1 MIDKL
6 WKKVARKIINVGMVP
21 FVISETLIEF
31 LQTVI
36 PGEEHAEFI
45 AKNFKKKSLN
55 LEQIKKRSDLSEDKI
70 LKLLDDLMEAGVIA
84 GIKSKSQ
91 GIRVYYLLPLF
102 PGILEFSLMRG
113 DKGPKQKK
121 IAELFE
127 VIQKELNSS
136 VAGNIENILPQFKN
150 FNPISRTV
158 PVGEYVEVNEDIKM
172 GRERVILSE
181 DVYELVDH
189 YDPIALANVCY
200 CKHERALTG
209 HTCEATPNDHQVCIQ
224 FGKAAEF
231 VIERGFAKK
240 VTKEEG
246 KAMLKRAEEYGLVH
260 KVFHSQLDL
269 TKDLDGICNCCK
281 CCCGLFRMHYDGA
294 MPIYTLSTYM
304 PRVSI
309 DKCIGC
315 GTCEEKCPME
325 AIILNADDKAEVLDE
340 RCIGCGVC
348 ARFCSEE
355 AIIIERTGPREVLV
369 PPPIAGK

>member
-1 MIDKL
+1 MSEKL
-6 WKKVARKIINVGMVP
+6 WKKLARKIINVGMVP

-31 LQTVI
+31 LQTLLT
-36 PGEEHAEFI
+36 EEQAEFLV
-45 AKNFKKKSLN
+45 KVFKKKSLN
-55 LEQIKKRSDLSEDKI
+55 LDQIRERSDLPEEKI
-70 LKLLDDLMEAGVIA
+70 LQILDEIMNAGVLA
-84 GIKSKSQ
+84 GIKSRST
-91 GIRVYYLLPLF
+91 GVRVYYMLPLF

-113 DKGPKQKK
+113 ETGPKQKK

-127 VIQKELNSS
+127 IIQKELNTSIQ
-136 VAGNIENILPQFKN
+136 GNLDNILPQFKN

-158 PVGEYVEVNEDIKM
+158 PVEEYVQV
-172 GRERVILSE
+172 GQERAILSE
-181 DVYELVDH
+181 DVYELVDY
-189 YDPIALANVCY
+189 YDPIAISNVCY

-209 HTCEATPNDHQVCIQ
+209 HKCKATPDDHQVCLQ

-231 VIERGFAKK
+231 VIERGFAKQ
-240 VTKEEG
+240 VTKEEA
-246 KAMLKRAEEYGLVH
+246 KAMLKRAEGYGLVH

-281 CCCGLFRMHYDGA
+281 CCCGIFRMHYEGS
-294 MPIYTLSTYM
+294 MPMYTLSTYM
-304 PRVSI
+304 PRVLV

-325 AIILNADDKAEVLDE
+325 AIVLNSEDKAEVKEE

-348 ARFCSEE
+348 ARFCPEE
-355 AIIIERTGPREVLV
+355 AIKIERTGPRNVFV

>member
-1 MIDKL
+1 MSDNT
-6 WKKVARKIINVGMVP
+6 WKKLAKKIVNVGKVP
-21 FVISETLIEF
+21 FVISDTLIEF
-31 LQTVI
+31 LQTLVT
-36 PGEEHAEFI
+36 EEQAEFI
-45 AKNFKKKSLN
+45 VKAFKKKSLN
-55 LEQIKKRSDLSEDKI
+55 IEQIIKRTNLPEEQILKI
-70 LKLLDDLMEAGVIA
+70 LDGLMEAGIVA
-84 GIKSKSQ
+84 GINSRSAGVK
-91 GIRVYYLLPLF
+91 VYYLLPLF

-127 VIQKELNSS
+127 IIQTELNTTIQ
-136 VAGNIENILPQFKN
+136 GNLENILPQIKN
-150 FNPISRTV
+150 FDPISRTV
-158 PVGEYVEVNEDIKM
+158 PVGEYVEVR
-172 GRERVILSE
+172 GQERVILSE

-189 YDPIALANVCY
+189 YDPIAISNVCY

-209 HTCEATPNDHQVCIQ
+209 HKCKVTPDDHQVCMQ

-240 VTKEEG
+240 ATKEEA

-281 CCCGLFRMHYDGA
+281 CCCGIFRMHHEGA
-294 MPIYTLSTYM
+294 MPMYTLSTYM
-304 PRVSI
+304 PRMLI

-325 AIILNADDKAEVLDE
+325 AIVLNSEDKAEVKE
-340 RCIGCGVC
+340 EKCIGCGVC
-348 ARFCSEE
+348 ARFCPED
-355 AIIIERTGPREVLV
+355 AIKIERTGPRNVFV
-369 PPPIAGK
+369 PPPVAGK